1 MALKDKVHCGQLLY
15 SMQFLYNFLC
25 HGITNYHELHGLMQY
40 KFIILQFWRP
50 EV

>member
-25 HGITNYHELHGLMQY
+25 HGITKYHKLYGLKQQ
-40 KFIILQFWRP
+40 KFVLSQFWIP